1 MFFFKSYNFHINNYL
16 ATFGAISGKLGN
28 FLFQHLVTLSEGRRK
43 VSERASERVTGHF
56 QGQFDNDHFDH
67 LIATAAAATV

>member
-1 MFFFKSYNFHINNYL
+1 M

-43 VSERASERVTGHF
+43 VSERASKASERVTGHF